1 MDMST
6 DSSMMSMSSMAMTF
20 FTGSSTPLYSSTWTP
35 SSAGGYAGTC
45 IFVIILA
52 VIFRALLA
60 LKAWKESA
68 WLDAEFKRR
77 YVTVAGKLPLSERI
91 YQDNDT
97 KRMVLS
103 ENGVE
108 EEVMVVA
115 KRIMGVRPWRLSV
128 DPVRAGIDTA
138 IAGVGYLL
146 MLAVMTMNVG
156 YFLSVL
162 GGIFLGS
169 LALGRYAP
177 FEH

>member
-1 MDMST
+1 M
-6 DSSMMSMSSMAMTF
+6 
-20 FTGSSTPLYSSTWTP
+20 
-35 SSAGGYAGTC
+35 
-45 IFVIILA
+45 LA
-52 VIFRALLA
+52 VVFRALLA

-91 YQDNDT
+91 YQDSET
-97 KRMVLS
+97 KHMVLS

-128 DPVRAGIDTA
+128 DPARAAIDTA

-146 MLAVMTMNVG
+146 
-156 YFLSVL
+156 
-162 GGIFLGS
+162 
-169 LALGRYAP
+169 
-177 FEH
+177 